1 MLSFECGDLVY
12 EGDGDYVT
20 SMKLPKYTHEKIIY
34 EPVDISVSLLAL
46 RCPIQTSTSK
56 ILTKSLAIFFFYKG
70 LFVILQLSK
79 KCVGCDYVEV
89 NEKCKKK
96 WRT

>member
-1 MLSFECGDLVY
+1 MY

-46 RCPIQTSTSK
+46 RCSIQTSTSK
-56 ILTKSLAIFFFYKG
+56 ILSKSLAICFFYNG
-70 LFVILQLSK
+70 LYVSLQLSK

-89 NEKCKKK
+89 NQKCEKKEKER
-96 WRT
+96 RT